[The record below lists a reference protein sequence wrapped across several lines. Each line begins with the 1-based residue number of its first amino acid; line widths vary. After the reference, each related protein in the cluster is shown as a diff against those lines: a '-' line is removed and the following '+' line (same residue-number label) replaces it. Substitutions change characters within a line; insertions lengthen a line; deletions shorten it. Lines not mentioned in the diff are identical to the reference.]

1 MVLLNSVTETGQ
13 ILYLDIWKREKSR
26 AAAGGELISGI
37 LGDGS
42 YEGEVLVEITA
53 GRCEVTFLDQHL
65 DPLALKDFFAR
76 VDREQLLEDLQ
87 EALLSTS
94 DGARNGLPLF
104 RRDAPLAGASGDV
117 FSEPLVREAPT
128 PWRQDSAGVKNLQLP
143 RR

>member
-13 ILYLDIWKREKSR
+13 VLYLDIWKREKSR
-26 AAAGGELISGI
+26 AAAGGELVSGI

-53 GRCEVTFLDQHL
+53 GRCELTFLDQHL

-87 EALLSTS
+87 EALLPTS
-94 DGARNGLPLF
+94 DGARNNGLPLF
-104 RRDAPLAGASGDV
+104 RRDAPLAGASGDA
-117 FSEPLVREAPT
+117 FPEPLVREGLAAWQPN
-128 PWRQDSAGVKNLQLP
+128 PEIADGFGLG
-143 RR
+143 